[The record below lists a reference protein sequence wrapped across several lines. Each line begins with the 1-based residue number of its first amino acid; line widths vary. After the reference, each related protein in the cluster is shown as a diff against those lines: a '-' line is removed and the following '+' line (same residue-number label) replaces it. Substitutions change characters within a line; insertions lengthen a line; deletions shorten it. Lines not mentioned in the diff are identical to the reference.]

1 MKRTIY
7 HQLWVLSP
15 PPPVTWNRRDYYL
28 SCRLFF
34 LNSFAL
40 FILSLAF
47 FYPRHP
53 LILYWSHISN
63 FYQSSDCARKHGRGS
78 QCLPPHSIFLTKDRR
93 WNNSVQCTVHAHCPS
108 SLGTLREHSEKI
120 QRSRRDQ
127 LETIRRLLRNHSENM
142 KRRLRKCPFTGGAKP
157 GPQTCFAFLNPQ
169 RKKSERYDERLRQFW
184 NAWRWQGVVTAL
196 VCGRLRPES
205 RRGTPATTL
214 ASTSLKIMRQKF
226 KKIHD
231 EKIKTLKM

>member
-63 FYQSSDCARKHGRGS
+63 FYQTSDCARKHGRGPSASLHIHKGQKMEQQCAVHCACTLPILFGHS
-78 QCLPPHSIFLTKDRR
+78 QR
-93 WNNSVQCTVHAHCPS
+93 
-108 SLGTLREHSEKI
+108 TLRENSEIAQRPIRDHSETTQKSLREHEEKA
-120 QRSRRDQ
+120 QKMPLHWWSKARSPD
-127 LETIRRLLRNHSENM
+127 LLRFS
-142 KRRLRKCPFTGGAKP
+142 
-157 GPQTCFAFLNPQ
+157 
-169 RKKSERYDERLRQFW
+169 
-184 NAWRWQGVVTAL
+184 
-196 VCGRLRPES
+196 
-205 RRGTPATTL
+205 
-214 ASTSLKIMRQKF
+214 
-226 KKIHD
+226 
-231 EKIKTLKM
+231 

>member
-1 MKRTIY
+1 MTRGDSR
-7 HQLWVLSP
+7 VDEADNLSP
-15 PPPVTWNRRDYYL
+15 TL
-28 SCRLFF
+28 GSFSTASCYMEPTGLLPFLPALFPQFFCPIYSFPRLF
-34 LNSFAL
+34 LPPSPAD
-40 FILSLAF
+40 FILVTYFQL
-47 FYPRHP
+47 
-53 LILYWSHISN
+53 
-63 FYQSSDCARKHGRGS
+63 
-78 QCLPPHSIFLTKDRR
+78 CLPPHSIFLTKDRR
-93 WNNSVQCTVHAHCPS
+93 WNSSVQCTVHAHCPS

-196 VCGRLRPES
+196 VCARLRPES

-226 KKIHD
+226 KKIGR
-231 EKIKTLKM
+231 

>member
-40 FILSLAF
+40 FILSLAL

-63 FYQSSDCARKHGRGS
+63 FYQTSDCARKHGRGS

-127 LETIRRLLRNHSENM
+127 LETIRRL
-142 KRRLRKCPFTGGAKP
+142 
-157 GPQTCFAFLNPQ
+157 Q
-169 RKKSERYDERLRQFW
+169 
-184 NAWRWQGVVTAL
+184 
-196 VCGRLRPES
+196 
-205 RRGTPATTL
+205 
-214 ASTSLKIMRQKF
+214 
-226 KKIHD
+226 
-231 EKIKTLKM
+231 